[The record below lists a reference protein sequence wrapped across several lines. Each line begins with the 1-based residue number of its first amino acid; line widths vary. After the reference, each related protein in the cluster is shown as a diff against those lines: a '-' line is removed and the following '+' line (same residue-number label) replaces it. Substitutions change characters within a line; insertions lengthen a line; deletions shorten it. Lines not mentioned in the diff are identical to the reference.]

1 MNRVQ
6 SWLRRARNGVAG
18 APAGNGRASAAA
30 AFPGVPAAG
39 GAAARA
45 GAVAG
50 DVAYGAGDGARA
62 HANGPAP
69 VRTIE
74 LAPAVRPEPI
84 VVQVTELPDEAA
96 DAFGAFEITKQT
108 DLWFDLEVARLEH
121 DAREAAVAQAKA
133 GTPRPGVADDALAIE
148 KHLEARAAELF
159 RRWVER
165 VRTKVSDAVADAAR
179 QAGARLLEYRGRV
192 ASLRK
197 TLRRTEAAELE
208 LERLRA
214 APPSGSASLGF
225 TSFLKGWHYWVLVV
239 VLVGVDWVANVPVFS
254 ELVPREPGAEEQ
266 WATIVASSERYGVLG
281 GLYRVGARIL
291 FAPDVSLL
299 AFGVIV
305 FLVFLAHVF
314 GESMRQRIA
323 IREEDLPAAS
333 PGIRSHRRQFVL
345 PAALSAL
352 GMMLVVGV
360 LFMARERIK
369 TATDQRLRDA
379 QVQVS
384 TLEAQLRDARARG
397 DLDAIAR
404 AQRQLPEARTLVEER
419 GKRAQYAAGIEAMNL
434 PILVLNLVLVIA
446 ASLAAYLAKGETL
459 EQRRLV
465 DPRLREVEAELA
477 RLREEAAGH
486 RERLRQLGAEVLDRL
501 ALAQRLLL
509 ARPLAGWEGKA
520 HRLAGV
526 VPLFRAEN
534 ARERALD
541 PANILAFQRP
551 SAVPLPAVDPDAPL
565 EAPPELLAHMAE
577 FERLRAEWLELE
589 AGVAAGR
596 APATEGGDAPG
607 RAPAAEGGDV
617 A

>member
-6 SWLRRARNGVAG
+6 SWLHRSRNGTAG
-18 APAGNGRASAAA
+18 HAAGNGQAPGAGPAS
-30 AFPGVPAAG
+30 
-39 GAAARA
+39 GAPARA
-45 GAVAG
+45 GAAADAG
-50 DVAYGAGDGARA
+50 VVGGDAAGSAHAART
-62 HANGPAP
+62 HANGDAHARA
-69 VRTIE
+69 VD
-74 LAPAVRPEPI
+74 LGPAVRPESI
-84 VVQVTELPDEAA
+84 TVHVTELPAEAA
-96 DAFGAFEITKQT
+96 DGFGAFEITKKT
-108 DLWFDLEVARLEH
+108 DFWFDLEVARLER
-121 DAREAAVAQAKA
+121 DAREEAVAQAKA

-159 RRWVER
+159 RRWAER

-197 TLRRTEAAELE
+197 ALRRTEAAESE
-208 LERLRA
+208 VERLRA
-214 APPSGSASLGF
+214 APPTGAASLGF
-225 TSFLKGWHYWVLVV
+225 TSFLKGWHYWLLMV
-239 VLVGVDWVANVPVFS
+239 VLVGVDWVANVPVFA

-266 WATIVASSERYGVLG
+266 WATIVANSERYGIFG

-345 PAALSAL
+345 PAALSGL
-352 GMMLVVGV
+352 GVLLVIGV
-360 LFMARERIK
+360 LFMARERIEA
-369 TATDQRLRDA
+369 ATDQRLRDA

-384 TLEAQLRDARARG
+384 TLEAQLADARARQ
-397 DLDAIAR
+397 DLDGIAR

-465 DPRLREVEAELA
+465 DPRLKELEAELG
-477 RLREEAAGH
+477 RLREEAQGQ
-486 RERLRQLGAEVLDRL
+486 RERLRQLGADILDRL
-501 ALAQRLLL
+501 ALAQRLLH

-520 HRLAGV
+520 QRLAGV

-551 SAVPLPAVDPDAPL
+551 SALSLPAVDADAPL
-565 EAPPELLAHMAE
+565 DAPPELLTHAAE
-577 FERLRAEWLELE
+577 FERLRADWLELE
-589 AGVAAGR
+589 AGEAARHG
-596 APATEGGDAPG
+596 PET
-607 RAPAAEGGDV
+607 EGGDV

>member
-6 SWLRRARNGVAG
+6 SWLHRARNGKAASGAG
-18 APAGNGRASAAA
+18 SGR
-30 AFPGVPAAG
+30 VPTVG
-39 GAAARA
+39 GADA
-45 GAVAG
+45 GLVAG
-50 DVAYGAGDGARA
+50 DVARGSAYVSRGGGIVAPSNGAGDARA
-62 HANGPAP
+62 ADLVPA
-69 VRTIE
+69 
-74 LAPAVRPEPI
+74 LRPESI
-84 VVQVTELPDEAA
+84 TVHVTEAPDEAA
-96 DAFGAFEITKQT
+96 DAFGAFEITKRT
-108 DLWFDLEVARLEH
+108 DFWFDLEVARLER

-159 RRWVER
+159 RRWAER

-192 ASLRK
+192 ASLRT
-197 TLRRTEAAELE
+197 TLRRTEAAESE
-208 LERLRA
+208 AERVRA
-214 APPSGSASLGF
+214 APMGAASLGF
-225 TSFLKGWHYWVLVV
+225 TSFLKGWHYWLLMV
-239 VLVGVDWVANVPVFS
+239 VLVGVDWVANVPVFA

-266 WATIVASSERYGVLG
+266 WATIVANSERYGIFG

-345 PAALSAL
+345 PAALSGL
-352 GMMLVVGV
+352 GVVLVVGV

-369 TATDQRLRDA
+369 SATDQRLRDA

-384 TLEAQLRDARARG
+384 TLEAQLADARARQ
-397 DLDAIAR
+397 DLDGIAR

-465 DPRLREVEAELA
+465 DPRLRELDVELG
-477 RLREEAAGH
+477 RLREDAREH
-486 RERLRQLGAEVLDRL
+486 RERLRQLGADVLDRL
-501 ALAQRLLL
+501 ALARRLLR

-520 HRLAGV
+520 QRLGGV

-551 SAVPLPAVDPDAPL
+551 SAVPLPALDPDAPL
-565 EAPPELLAHMAE
+565 DAPPELLTHEAE
-577 FERLRAEWLELE
+577 FERLHAEWLELE
-589 AGVAAGR
+589 AGAAARNG
-596 APATEGGDAPG
+596 PE
-607 RAPAAEGGDV
+607 AEGGDV